1 MSGLKHINVVMQQRY
16 DTKTNWENNDTEE
29 NKLILEAGEIGVET
43 DTHKIKVGDG
53 ETRWSELPYIGLD
66 YSIPD
71 EYKKAIDALGYVY
84 YDDSQSGSFNISD
97 GLFAESVTLTGLMEL
112 LNRGNGDYAKIRM
125 NTNDFSGIVTMD
137 NDTATERTLQDEL
150 DKKPNMNL
158 YIITYDSTKFTSDI
172 DAIQAYL
179 DTAKKIAN
187 RGDIA
192 IVKKIISTTDNT
204 TTSDLYTSYVHGSSK
219 WFAMSGNVS
228 SDNVLISEDIT
239 MAGNYTAV
247 GNLTKSQNE
256 TKIFSTKGKTVTQ
269 ALKDIF
275 SKRIIPTSYT
285 KPNATIKIITTTGNQ
300 LAGTNKDIGFELTF
314 NKGKYPY
321 GPDIEGVNIVS
332 YRVELKGGSIG
343 VFYESQNLGGTDSNP
358 TIIQISDAFKNIA
371 IEDNHKY
378 TLSCNIK
385 YSVATNH
392 AYDNMGDNTDLFIPA
407 GSLAN
412 INSSNNITG
421 YSKYYLGALTTD
433 IENLNTSILTGSA
446 PIPTSTNLSIP
457 DGTNYVYIIY
467 AISTGIKSM
476 TVLDSNNSDMD
487 VTSIFGDADTTSLPG
502 YKVYKYAPKVS
513 LGANT
518 YKIKFTK

>member
-1 MSGLKHINVVMQQRY
+1 MIIN
-16 DTKTNWENNDTEE
+16 
-29 NKLILEAGEIGVET
+29 
-43 DTHKIKVGDG
+43 
-53 ETRWSELPYIGLD
+53 
-66 YSIPD
+66 IP
-71 EYKKAIDALGYVY
+71 
-84 YDDSQSGSFNISD
+84 
-97 GLFAESVTLTGLMEL
+97 
-112 LNRGNGDYAKIRM
+112 
-125 NTNDFSGIVTMD
+125 
-137 NDTATERTLQDEL
+137 
-150 DKKPNMNL
+150 
-158 YIITYDSTKFTSDI
+158 
-172 DAIQAYL
+172 
-179 DTAKKIAN
+179 
-187 RGDIA
+187 
-192 IVKKIISTTDNT
+192 
-204 TTSDLYTSYVHGSSK
+204 
-219 WFAMSGNVS
+219 
-228 SDNVLISEDIT
+228 
-239 MAGNYTAV
+239 
-247 GNLTKSQNE
+247 
-256 TKIFSTKGKTVTQ
+256 
-269 ALKDIF
+269 
-275 SKRIIPTSYT
+275 
-285 KPNATIKIITTTGNQ
+285 
-300 LAGTNKDIGFELTF
+300 
-314 NKGKYPY
+314 
-321 GPDIEGVNIVS
+321 
-332 YRVELKGGSIG
+332 
-343 VFYESQNLGGTDSNP
+343 
-358 TIIQISDAFKNIA
+358 DAFKNIA

-385 YSVATNH
+385 YSRATNY